1 MARLVLYIYYI
12 ICIYIYIIYAVYIYI
27 YICTTSN
34 SYRIMQTWEI
44 DHYQSGNL
52 RIINAGSIHQS
63 VSRMIKLISQRPPLY
78 LMTPD
83 TQQTWLVDPTR

>member
-1 MARLVLYIYYI
+1 MARLVLYIYI
-12 ICIYIYIIYAVYIYI
+12 ISYVYIYILFMQYTYI